1 MNRTKR
7 LASLCILV
15 TTLGIGPM
23 AVASES
29 EAVQNS
35 ELSQELFYELLL
47 GELSANNGDAS
58 QAYALLLDAAR
69 KTKSDAVF
77 QRTIDLAIRARSP
90 EAALEAARAWL
101 RAVPGSKE
109 ANRFVLQILIG
120 MNRVSDTAD
129 PLRQELSNTV
139 GADHVAAINLLPRYF
154 ARVTDKTLA
163 STMVAKALEPDLAN
177 PTSGPAAWAAIGF
190 MRLNA
195 SDTDGAMD
203 AAQKGAALNP
213 QSEEIAILALNLMD
227 TKESVAEALLQPAL
241 NGKPLPEVRMA
252 YARKLIDKGRYG
264 DALTQM
270 QTLTQQSPDYADGWL
285 IKGSLEL
292 QDKKMAD
299 AEASFKQYL
308 QRSPQNGDG
317 ENTASD
323 GTETSRGMVQA
334 LLLLSQISEQAGRFD
349 EADAYLARI
358 NSPQDTLRVQTRR
371 ATLLARRGKFD
382 EALAIIRSTPESQP
396 DDARNKIV
404 AQVQLLREFKQYSAA
419 YDLLKNAMSQFPK
432 EAGMRYDLAMLAERL
447 NKLPEMEQLL
457 REVIAEQP
465 DYYNAYNA
473 LGYSLADR
481 NKRLPEARELIK
493 KALEGAPNDP
503 YIVDS
508 LAWVEFRSG
517 NLQEAKR
524 LLEQA
529 YATRQDAE
537 IAAHLGEVLWTLGQH
552 DQASV
557 LWRQA
562 QTIDKDNETLQETIH
577 RLRGSL

>member
-15 TTLGIGPM
+15 AAFGIGPI
-23 AVASES
+23 AAASEPQ
-29 EAVQNS
+29 AVQNS
-35 ELSQELFYELLL
+35 ELNQELFYELLL

-69 KTKSDAVF
+69 KTKSEVVF
-77 QRTIDLAIRARSP
+77 QRAVDLAIRARSP
-90 EAALEAARAWL
+90 EAALDAARTWQ
-101 RAVPGSKE
+101 RTVPDSKQ

-120 MNRVSDTAD
+120 MNRVSDTAE
-129 PLRQELSNTV
+129 PLRLELANST
-139 GADHVAAINLLPRYF
+139 GADHIAAINLLPRYY

-177 PTSGPAAWAAIGF
+177 PESGPAAWATIGF

-195 SDTDGAMD
+195 DNAGGALE

-213 QSEEIAILALNLMD
+213 EAEEIAILALNLMD
-227 TKESVAEALLQPAL
+227 SKEAAAESLLQPAL
-241 NGKPLPEVRMA
+241 NGKTPPEVRMA
-252 YARKLIDKGRYG
+252 YARRLIDKGRYE

-270 QTLTQQSPDYADGWL
+270 RTLTQQSPDYADAWL

-292 QDKKMAD
+292 QNKKLAD

-308 QRSPQNGDG
+308 QRSPKSEGDDNGAADD
-317 ENTASD
+317 A
-323 GTETSRGMVQA
+323 ETSRGMLQA
-334 LLLLSQISEQAGRFD
+334 LLLLSQISEQAGRLD

-358 NSPQDTLRVQTRR
+358 NSPQEALRVRTRR
-371 ATLLARRGKFD
+371 AALLARRGKID
-382 EALAIIRSTPESQP
+382 EALAMIRATPENQP
-396 DDARNKIV
+396 DDARNKIG
-404 AQVQLLREFKQYSAA
+404 AEVQLLRDFKQYSAA
-419 YDLLKNAMSQFPK
+419 YDLLKSALPQFPK
-432 EAGMRYDLAMLAERL
+432 DAAMRYDLAMLAERL
-447 NKLPEMEQLL
+447 NKLSEMEQLL
-457 REVIAEQP
+457 REVIADQP

-481 NKRLPEARELIK
+481 NMRLPEARELIK
-493 KALEGAPNDP
+493 KALASAPNDP

-517 NLQEAKR
+517 NLLEAKR

-537 IAAHLGEVLWTLGQH
+537 IAAHLGEVLWTLGQR
-552 DQASV
+552 DQASA

-562 QTIDKDNETLQETIH
+562 QGNDKENETLQETIH